1 MSRAFVDADC
11 ESGCAVRIGDEITLE
26 IVRVVG
32 NQVRIGIRAPATV
45 KILRR
50 ELLKPNETGADTSA
64 PVVD

>member
-11 ESGCAVRIGDEITLE
+11 EPGCAVRIGDEITLE